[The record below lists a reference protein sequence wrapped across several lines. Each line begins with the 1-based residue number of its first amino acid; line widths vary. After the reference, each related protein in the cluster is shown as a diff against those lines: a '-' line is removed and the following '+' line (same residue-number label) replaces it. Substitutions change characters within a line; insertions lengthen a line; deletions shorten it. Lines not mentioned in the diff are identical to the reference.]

1 MTIRTVMRKTTTGSP
16 NLLGVIG
23 NWQSELGLS
32 TIVDHVLYR
41 HMTSWAFLKD
51 GAGILPASNMADP
64 LRGTNLTA
72 TDVLVREAVQNSL
85 DERRRDIDQ
94 PVRIRFD
101 RRVLKGAHKMC
112 FVKNLQLGVL
122 SSRRERFRSSHNWF
136 ADGNL
141 VLDKISDPDVGL
153 PILLISDFNANGLGG
168 RWNRRGSKDDR
179 FFNLVLSI
187 GGSLKWEEGTN
198 SDDSVR
204 SLGSYGYGKMA
215 FAMASDIRTVIYY
228 STFRPDEG
236 TNGISCRTMASAFLP
251 PHSDN
256 GIDFAGQAYFG
267 KESGTENIPRQPL
280 VDDEAHEWIRA
291 IGLSERSTED
301 TGTTIVIPATR
312 AQIRDLVE
320 CCETWWWPR
329 LRESD
334 PIRRVE
340 FEFTDEGRTIIG
352 CKPRSRDDLS
362 PFLDCYKLVTSEMPG
377 AGYELKNVKV
387 RPGGQMRTAGRL
399 VLKALGSSRSD
410 DVSKTQFTSHIALVR
425 DGLVIKYED
434 RFAHEDKPP
443 VVGVFTP
450 NTDTD
455 TLRAFVLS
463 EPPSHDEWAE
473 NAGRLQD
480 KYAWG
485 GNFLRLTKNRL
496 RNLTRDFQT
505 RQESLPDTEST
516 NAAAFLRKTLNQ
528 LFRTPKSP
536 PSPPTARL
544 RAFTITTRNSGRR
557 ERGGFREDF
566 AVFRIGLSEHAS
578 VESVSVDV
586 MLSLKTLADTE
597 ARPADFLPCELTV
610 PNTIIDENGR
620 AMFTAILSRNNSI
633 DVEASG
639 RVHPCWKT
647 QWEIAVVRSEK

>member
-1 MTIRTVMRKTTTGSP
+1 
-16 NLLGVIG
+16 
-23 NWQSELGLS
+23 
-32 TIVDHVLYR
+32 
-41 HMTSWAFLKD
+41 MTSWAFLKD

-94 PVRIRFD
+94 PVKVRFD
-101 RRVLKGAHKMC
+101 RRVLKGADKLH
-112 FVKNLQLGVL
+112 FVKNLQLEEL

-136 ADGNL
+136 ADGNH

-153 PILLISDFNANGLGG
+153 PILLISDYNANGLGG
-168 RWNRRGSKDDR
+168 RWNRRGSKNDR

-187 GGSLKWEEGTN
+187 GGSLKWEDGTTG
-198 SDDSVR
+198 DDSVR
-204 SLGSYGYGKMA
+204 TLGSYGYGKMA

-228 STFRPDEG
+228 STFRPDKG
-236 TNGISCRTMASAFLP
+236 TNGTSCRTMASAFLP

-267 KESGTENIPRQPL
+267 TESGTENIPRQPL
-280 VDDEAHEWIRA
+280 VDDDAHAWIRA
-291 IGLSERSTED
+291 IGLRERSMED
-301 TGTTIVIPATR
+301 TGTTIVIPGTR
-312 AQIRDLVE
+312 AQIRELVE

-334 PIRRVE
+334 PIRRIM
-340 FEFTDEGRTIIG
+340 FEFTDEGRTVIG
-352 CKPRSRDDLS
+352 CKPRSRTDLS
-362 PFLDCYKLVTSEMPG
+362 PFLDCYKLVTSEIPG
-377 AGYELKNVKV
+377 HGYELKTVNV

-399 VLKALGSSRSD
+399 VLKALGSSGSD
-410 DVSKTQFTSHIALVR
+410 DVNNVRFTNHIALVR

-434 RFAHEDKPP
+434 RFAHEDKAP

-450 NTDTD
+450 DTDTD
-455 TLRAFVLS
+455 TLQAFVLS
-463 EPPSHDEWAE
+463 EPPSHDDWTE

-480 KYAWG
+480 KYEWG

-516 NAAAFLRKTLNQ
+516 NAAAFLRKTLRQ
-528 LFRTPKSP
+528 LFVTPR
-536 PSPPTARL
+536 PSPPPPPSRL
-544 RAFTITTRNSGRR
+544 RAFTIATRASGRR
-557 ERGGFREDF
+557 RKGDFQEDF
-566 AVFRIGLSEHAS
+566 AVFRIGLSTHAS

-586 MLSLKTLADTE
+586 MISLKTLADTE
-597 ARPADFLPCELTV
+597 ASPADFLPCRLTV
-610 PNTIIDENGR
+610 PNTVIDEHGR
-620 AMFTAILSRNNSI
+620 AMFTATLSRNKAI
-633 DVEASG
+633 EVEAHG
-639 RVHPCWKT
+639 RVHTSWKT